1 MCGAAPAARPSCGG
15 VPRRAAP
22 VRPDA
27 AAGSLALGPK
37 EPRRAAPAARGVM
50 MARDSTAC
58 RAGAGGFHVNK
69 KQIVDCVEVEAE
81 VTPVGRGKPV
91 DPAPGHL
98 RGVLARDP
106 SVCLAAVEVFAVP
119 RGKRTKRTRNNVD
132 AGAEAS
138 TVSGETPVDPAL
150 DLLHKRMASEL
161 EALRE
166 LVKKAELTSQGPAC
180 KSGAATA
187 GKSKRILAAEPRSEA
202 QIEAGGKMQSVK
214 RRKMSPPLDQNQ
226 KQIEVPRMSAHEREQ
241 LAGRLASLAAVP
253 GHIVEFLQQQFG
265 GDADPQ
271 GEIEID
277 VHKVEDSVLF
287 ELKTRLDKFAEE
299 RLSADA
305 AVLPEEEHAPV
316 MMELDPKTQMDSNLA
331 EVIRSDAIPEQDE
344 EDVDICAIESD
355 SDEVV
360 SIPAPPAVLLPE
372 ENGTSAQPPPA
383 PAPEAEQSTEPEIV
397 PDGVDSTTPPALLP
411 EENVVIR
418 AQPPS
423 RPAPE
428 DARSAEQKK
437 VRGVQRAAPKA
448 VCLPGVIFRA
458 KVRRELMEI
467 ERAVQPDQSIHPRDL
482 RRLCI
487 AEYGRPGIMRQ
498 LGLLLK
504 ADA

>member
-1 MCGAAPAARPSCGG
+1 M
-15 VPRRAAP
+15 
-22 VRPDA
+22 
-27 AAGSLALGPK
+27 
-37 EPRRAAPAARGVM
+37 
-50 MARDSTAC
+50 
-58 RAGAGGFHVNK
+58 
-69 KQIVDCVEVEAE
+69 
-81 VTPVGRGKPV
+81 
-91 DPAPGHL
+91 
-98 RGVLARDP
+98 
-106 SVCLAAVEVFAVP
+106 
-119 RGKRTKRTRNNVD
+119 
-132 AGAEAS
+132 
-138 TVSGETPVDPAL
+138 PVDPAL
-150 DLLHKRMASEL
+150 HLLHKRMASEL

-166 LVKKAELTSQGPAC
+166 LVKKAELISQGPAC

-187 GKSKRILAAEPRSEA
+187 GKSKRILAAEPRSKA

-214 RRKMSPPLDQNQ
+214 RRKMLPPLDQNQ

-277 VHKVEDSVLF
+277 VHKVENSVLF

-305 AVLPEEEHAPV
+305 AVFPEEEHAPV
-316 MMELDPKTQMDSNLA
+316 MIELDPKTQMDSNLA

-344 EDVDICAIESD
+344 EDVDICAMSDSDSDSSSSSSDSDRSSSGSDSDSESD

-360 SIPAPPAVLLPE
+360 SISAPPAVLLPE

-383 PAPEAEQSTEPEIV
+383 PAPEAEQSTKPEIV
-397 PDGVDSTTPPALLP
+397 PDGVDSTSPPALLP

-448 VCLPGVIFRA
+448 VCLPGAIFRA

-467 ERAVQPDQSIHPRDL
+467 ERAVQPDESIHPRDL

-487 AEYGRPGIMRQ
+487 AEYGRPGIMRR
-498 LGLLLK
+498 LGLFLK